1 MKKQRWR
8 ITKMKK
14 WVCDGCFKPTK
25 VEQGYEP
32 ETCCDGYMCGCYGK
46 PNNPVFCEKCE
57 EQLFGRGI

>member
-1 MKKQRWR
+1 
-8 ITKMKK
+8 MKK